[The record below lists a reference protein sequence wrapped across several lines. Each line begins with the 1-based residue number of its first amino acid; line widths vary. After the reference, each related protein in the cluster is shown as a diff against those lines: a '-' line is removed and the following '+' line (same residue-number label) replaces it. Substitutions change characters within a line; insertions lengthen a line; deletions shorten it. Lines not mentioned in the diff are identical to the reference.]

1 MMVLRLS
8 QYYVFYFD
16 YKFNVDDFYDYK
28 ELIHE
33 VRKLLFNPKRNG
45 QSVFI

>member
-1 MMVLRLS
+1 MVLRLS

-33 VRKLLFNPKRNG
+33 MRKLLFNPKRNG
-45 QSVFI
+45 KSVFI